1 MKLTENEVTE
11 IINYV
16 KKYYI
21 KNTFVL
27 NRNGKL
33 DKEHGNYW
41 QIKPIKQ
48 EPDYKNTIN
57 LSNEDNLSNW
67 IRNNFTEK
75 TKLMIKVNNEGKIFK
90 IKYE

>member
-11 IINYV
+11 IINHV
-16 KKYYI
+16 KKYCV
-21 KNTFVL
+21 KNIFVL

-33 DKEHGNYW
+33 DKDRGNYW

-67 IRNNFTEK
+67 IRNNFTES
-75 TKLMIKVNNEGKIFK
+75 TKLMIKVNNESKIFK